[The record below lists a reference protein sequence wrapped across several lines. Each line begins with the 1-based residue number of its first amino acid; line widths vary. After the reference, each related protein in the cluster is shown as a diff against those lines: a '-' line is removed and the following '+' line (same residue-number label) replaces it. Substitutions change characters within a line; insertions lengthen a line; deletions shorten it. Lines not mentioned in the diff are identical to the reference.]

1 MKTYNMDHGGGNHPI
16 LAAFSSLLSLA
27 SASFAVIT
35 VQSVQPFFTLFGSL
49 IAMVSGF
56 FAIRYYYYAT
66 KKIK

>member
-1 MKTYNMDHGGGNHPI
+1 MKTTYSMDHGGNHPI
-16 LAAFSSLLSLA
+16 LAAFSSLLSLT

-35 VQSVQPFFTLFGSL
+35 VQSVQPFFTLIGSL